1 MPSFTIT
8 GYSTFAGTVLY
19 KPGGEG
25 VEGQEDRLLTVA
37 EVAEYFRVEPESV
50 RRWLREGKLLG
61 INLGRGPGWRIRVGD
76 IEAFIAERHTR
87 AGEQPPDMG
96 GDDEAPGAGQQ

>member
-1 MPSFTIT
+1 VLT
-8 GYSTFAGTVLY
+8 GGAGWTMDD
-19 KPGGEG
+19 PA
-25 VEGQEDRLLTVA
+25 DRLMTVP

-76 IEAFIAERHTR
+76 LQAFIAERHTKPGQR
-87 AGEQPPDMG
+87 PPDVEED
-96 GDDEAPGAGQQ
+96 GDSPAMTSGQGPVTAPLGKAR

>member
-1 MPSFTIT
+1 
-8 GYSTFAGTVLY
+8 VEDL
-19 KPGGEG
+19 EG
-25 VEGQEDRLLTVA
+25 RGDRLLTVV

-76 IEAFIAERHTR
+76 IEDFITERHTR
-87 AGEQPPDMG
+87 AGEQSPDNG
-96 GDDEAPGAGQQ
+96 EDVDAAEGLP